1 VIHALEGE
9 QDMRQMGGLRGK
21 LPITFFTLLTGALA
35 IAGFPFFSGWYSKE
49 AILSAAHG
57 HAPWMFWVA
66 VLTAMMT
73 AFYVFRTIWLTFFGA
88 YKGHAHPHESPAAMW
103 VPLAVLAGLSVA
115 GGLLFNVPHF
125 LEGVL
130 PAHEHGHDLT
140 LEIIGSAA
148 GLAGIALSYLF
159 YVASPGL
166 ADRCAASF
174 AGLYRLV
181 YNKYFVDEL
190 YDAAVVHPLE
200 RTSRNVLWR
209 FIDQNVIDDGMV
221 HGATTGALSLGHLFR
236 MLQSGVVRNYAAW
249 VVLGAV
255 FIFSAFSLLGGG
267 R

>member
-1 VIHALEGE
+1 MHHE
-9 QDMRQMGGLRGK
+9 QDMRKMGGLRGK
-21 LPITFFTLLTGALA
+21 LPITFFTLLAGALA
-35 IAGFPFFSGWYSKE
+35 IAGFPFSGWYSKE

-103 VPLAVLAGLSVA
+103 VPFQRCWRCFSVA
-115 GGLLFNVPHF
+115 GGFLFNVPHF

-159 YVASPGL
+159 YVARPRPRRPLRRLLRRVCTGWSTT
-166 ADRCAASF
+166 RYSSTASSTMLPWSTRSNGPR
-174 AGLYRLV
+174 A
-181 YNKYFVDEL
+181 
-190 YDAAVVHPLE
+190 
-200 RTSRNVLWR
+200 TSCG
-209 FIDQNVIDDGMV
+209 D
-221 HGATTGALSLGHLFR
+221 
-236 MLQSGVVRNYAAW
+236 
-249 VVLGAV
+249 
-255 FIFSAFSLLGGG
+255 
-267 R
+267 